1 MCGHLTLVM
10 RCSCGNPSRCWGQGV
25 GGDEKR
31 ERERERERENNKWL
45 HAGSEVNSR
54 TNFHLRIPQEK
65 CGVFLL
71 ISILAIKGLFQF

>member
-1 MCGHLTLVM
+1 MVTRVDA
-10 RCSCGNPSRCWGQGV
+10 
-25 GGDEKR
+25 GGKGLEEMKK
-31 ERERERERENNKWL
+31 ERERERENNKWL

>member
-1 MCGHLTLVM
+1 MVTRVDA
-10 RCSCGNPSRCWGQGV
+10 
-25 GGDEKR
+25 GGKGLEEMKK

-71 ISILAIKGLFQF
+71 ISILAIKGLSVLKFSW